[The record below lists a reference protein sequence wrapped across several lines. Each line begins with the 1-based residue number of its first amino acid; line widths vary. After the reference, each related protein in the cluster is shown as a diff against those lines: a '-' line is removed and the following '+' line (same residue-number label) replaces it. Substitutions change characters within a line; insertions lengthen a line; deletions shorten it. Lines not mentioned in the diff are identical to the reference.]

1 MTTTTR
7 FKAIFVAMLALVLT
21 VYSDVGAA
29 DVTGT
34 WQAEF
39 DTQIG
44 VQKYTFTFEQTG
56 ATVTGKAVSDISGE
70 TRQVEL
76 KELTLDGDTIR
87 FVEMLDFQGTE
98 IRIVYEG
105 KLADGQIKFTRDVG
119 GFATEEFVATR
130 GQTARTAGEHAV
142 ARPNRAR
149 GPNFGPPV
157 PLGPDD
163 KPAFPPAPAGFD
175 APRDGIEHGKLET
188 VEYDS
193 KTVGIKRPLMICTPP
208 GYSSDVKYPVL
219 YLLHGLGD
227 NERGWTRTGRAN
239 VIMDNLY
246 ADKKAVPMIVV
257 MPNGRAS
264 ADPPPTNPFD
274 GNPFETY
281 GAFEKE
287 LLADVIPYVE
297 SHYSV
302 QADREHRALAG
313 LSMGGG
319 QSLTFG
325 LRNLDTFAWV
335 GGFSSAPN
343 TEAADTLVT
352 DPAAAKEKLR
362 LLWVSCGDVD
372 GLMSVSKPF
381 HEALAKMG
389 VPHIWHVDSGAH
401 AWPVWKSDLYLF
413 AQLIFQRAEDERP
426 ASMPAARVRPPGAAR
441 MRMPRPGPCPL
452 PILSALP
459 TYMDTSFYAEKDV
472 PHGKVEQATYTNYAG
487 REKRMH
493 IYLPPGYET
502 SGERRYPVLYLNHG
516 GGDDD
521 AKWTS
526 TARDGGNAQFILDNL
541 IAAGK
546 AKPMIIVMPNTRG
559 IASAEPPTPG
569 QDNACT
575 QEYLKDIIPCVE
587 SHYRAAPGRENRA
600 LGGFVVMNVGLSH
613 LDTFSELYVY
623 SSGYFEQQREA
634 FETNFET
641 LLADPE
647 TNNKFRVPLYIAAG
661 ETDIAL
667 LNSQST
673 LAIFNKHGI
682 RNFWVFSSGGHDWA
696 NWRRYL
702 HQTAQIMFPD

>member
-1 MTTTTR
+1 MTTPVPL
-7 FKAIFVAMLALVLT
+7 KAIFVATLAL
-21 VYSDVGAA
+21 G
-29 DVTGT
+29 VTACAVDLSGT

-44 VQKYTFTFEQTG
+44 LQKYTFTFEQTG
-56 ATVTGKAVSDISGE
+56 DTVTGKAVSDIGGE

-76 KELTLDGDTIR
+76 KEVTFNADTIQ
-87 FVEMLDFQGTE
+87 FVETFDFQGTE
-98 IRIVYEG
+98 LRIAYNG
-105 KLADGQIKFTRDVG
+105 KLANDRITFTRDVG

-130 GQTARTAGEHAV
+130 AGSAAVPAERAAARA
-142 ARPNRAR
+142 NRAR

-157 PLGPDD
+157 PLGSDD
-163 KPAFPPAPAGFD
+163 KAAFPPAPAGFD
-175 APRDGIEHGKLET
+175 ARRDGIERGKLES

-193 KTVGIKRPLMICTPP
+193 KTVGIKRPLTIYTPP

-227 NERGWTRTGRAN
+227 NERGWTRTGRAD
-239 VIMDNLY
+239 VILDNLY

-264 ADPPPTNPFD
+264 ADPPPANPFD

-287 LLADVIPYVE
+287 LLADVIPYIE

-343 TEAADTLVT
+343 TEPADTLVT
-352 DPAAAKEKLR
+352 DPAVARQKLR

-389 VPHIWHVDSGAH
+389 VPHTWHVDSGGH
-401 AWPVWKSDLYLF
+401 TWPVWKNDLYLF
-413 AQLIFQRAEDERP
+413 AQLLFQGNEEERTP
-426 ASMPAARVRPPGAAR
+426 SMPAARVRAPGAAR
-441 MRMPRPGPCPL
+441 IRMPRPGPCPL
-452 PILSALP
+452 PILPALP
-459 TYMDTSFYAEKDV
+459 TDTSFYAQTDV

-487 REKRMH
+487 QQKRMH
-493 IYLPPGYET
+493 IYLPPGYG
-502 SGERRYPVLYLNHG
+502 SNSDIRYPVLYLNHG

-521 AKWTS
+521 AKWSS
-526 TARDGGNAQFILDNL
+526 TARDGGHAQFILDNL

-546 AKPMIIVMPNTRG
+546 AKPMIVVMPNTRG
-559 IASAEPPTPG
+559 IASAEPPAPG

-575 QEYLKDIIPCVE
+575 QEYLKDIIPYVE
-587 SHYRAAPGRENRA
+587 SHYRAAPGREKRA
-600 LGGFVVMNVGLSH
+600 LTGLSMGGFVVMNVGLSH

-623 SSGYFEQQREA
+623 SSGYFEQQRKA
-634 FETNFET
+634 FEENFQA
-641 LLADPE
+641 LLSDPE
-647 TNNKFRVPLYIAAG
+647 TNNKFRVPLYMAAG

-673 LAIFNKHGI
+673 LAIFNKYGI
-682 RNFWVFSSGGHDWA
+682 RNFWVYSSGGHDWA

-702 HQTAQIMFPD
+702 YQTAQIMFPD